1 MTRLNYTNR
10 LRLTRDRIR
19 LRLHES
25 EGQLLLNVERLD
37 LSGFALPADAK
48 VVVEAYRQ
56 TTRSRIRCGTVGSPV
71 LPTTVPMPEFSVDG
85 GALFRVKVVGVGE
98 ADGKLLAVADR
109 VPATGEQD
117 GAARTPL
124 LPFRSSDDLGQR
136 LWRLE
141 IDEGPAVL
149 INSGVGD
156 WKAFALEPS
165 FQALVFPEILRQVSL
180 WMVREN
186 DINEED
192 GDEAAAWRRFLAN
205 LGFDPADVK
214 FDEPEQTEQWADDVA
229 AAFARKHKFL
239 HKLNMQLDAE
249 AAAP

>member
-10 LRLTRDRIR
+10 LRLTRDLIQ

-25 EGQLLLNVERLD
+25 GGQLLLNVERLD

-48 VVVEAYRQ
+48 VLVEAYRQ
-56 TTRSRIRCGTVGSPV
+56 TTRSRIQCGTVGVPM
-71 LPTTVPMPEFSVDG
+71 LPTAVPMPEFSVDG

-109 VPATGEQD
+109 VPATDEQD

-124 LPFRSSDDLGQR
+124 LPFRSTDDLGQR
-136 LWRLE
+136 LWRLD

-156 WKAFALEPS
+156 WKAFALEPN
-165 FQALVFPEILRQVSL
+165 FQALVFPEILRQVAL
-180 WMVREN
+180 WVVREN
-186 DINEED
+186 DNDEED
-192 GDEAAAWRRFLAN
+192 GDEAAAWRLFLAN
-205 LGFDPADVK
+205 LGYDPAEVTGN
-214 FDEPEQTEQWADDVA
+214 EPEQAEQWANDVA

-239 HKLNMQLDAE
+239 QRRNMQLDTE